1 MSNALQADTQDH
13 EESPPPPKN
22 IRPVVKTEA
31 AQPEDNKQVERLAPS
46 AGLPSDPGA
55 EPMRAP
61 RLLPGGFLA
70 VGEDLERRAREWAN
84 MVRLLEQHRLHLES
98 AEAERD
104 GVYDKLARVVPIVQE
119 TGDALK
125 AAMEACKA
133 GEMSGDL
140 ATVYARNSRA
150 LDELEK
156 IAVALSANFLW
167 CRSAWEQYARSI
179 VSAQRLRADI
189 QRGPAG

>member
-1 MSNALQADTQDH
+1 
-13 EESPPPPKN
+13 
-22 IRPVVKTEA
+22 
-31 AQPEDNKQVERLAPS
+31 
-46 AGLPSDPGA
+46 
-55 EPMRAP
+55 MRAP
-61 RLLPGGFLA
+61 KLLPGGFLA
-70 VGEDLERRAREWAN
+70 IGEDLERRAREWAN

-104 GVYDKLARVVPIVQE
+104 AAYDKLARVVPIVQE
-119 TGDALK
+119 TGEALK
-125 AAMEACKA
+125 SAMDACKA

-140 ATVYARNSRA
+140 ANVYARNSRA